1 MLCRIKLHWDGFWYK
16 KGDTIV
22 QVKQSGVRTT
32 KSAQTRERIIEAAR
46 KLFREREYVQVGV
59 REISKAAG
67 VSASV
72 FYYYFNEKKDVLLA
86 CFNRNDER
94 FGEELERIIT
104 SEKDVCDRIH
114 RFLIR
119 VMVPIVQA
127 DGKQLTRYRMFELK
141 QNSQPDSMLY
151 RNLEIAIEHGQ
162 KIGEVTTRVSAAS
175 ITSHILT
182 VFRGAMYEWCI
193 SEEENSFAA
202 SASANVLFALN
213 AFRV

>member
-1 MLCRIKLHWDGFWYK
+1 M
-16 KGDTIV
+16 V
-22 QVKQSGVRTT
+22 QAKQGCVRPT
-32 KSAQTRERIIEAAR
+32 KSVQTRERIIEAAR
-46 KLFREREYVQVGV
+46 RLFREREYAQVGV
-59 REISKAAG
+59 REIAKEAS

-86 CFNRNDER
+86 CFYRNDDR
-94 FGEELERIIT
+94 FGVELEKVIVA
-104 SEKDVCDRIH
+104 EKDICERIH

-119 VMVPIVQA
+119 VMAPTVQA

-162 KIGEVTTRVSAAS
+162 KIGEVTTRISAAS
-175 ITSHILT
+175 ITNHILT

-193 SEEENSFAA
+193 SDEENSFAA

-213 AFRV
+213 TFRA